1 MHRYFLEWE
10 AAGFF
15 EKLWRKGLAEYDELE
30 GIAWAWQSIDGSN
43 IKAPMAKVVE
53 YFIPTRW
60 LLVVWMK
67 CPCIFL

>member
-30 GIAWAWQSIDGSN
+30 GISWAWQSIDGSN
-43 IKAPMAKVVE
+43 IKAPMAKE
-53 YFIPTRW
+53 SNGRNPTDRGK
-60 LLVVWMK
+60 K
-67 CPCIFL
+67 CEQKIASR